1 MVKEKSRKRL
11 KPQDKEVNNNCDRAF
26 LKKNS
31 RIQNEQQDTK
41 DHVIIVGIG
50 ASAGG
55 LAAFE
60 SFFSAIP
67 EETGLEMGFVLVQH
81 LSPDYKSMLTE
92 LVQRYTKMKV
102 SEVTDGIKVQSN
114 CVYIIPPG
122 RDMALLN
129 GCLQLLEPA
138 EPRGFRM
145 PIDFFFKSLAQ
156 DQGDRAIGI
165 ILSGTGCD
173 GTQGVRAIKEAGGM
187 VMAQNRESA
196 EYDGMPLKA
205 IETALVDYELLPEQ
219 MPKKLIAYARKAF
232 SKQSE
237 FEEPQLKSDNTLNK
251 ICVIIRDR
259 TGHDFSLYKP
269 STIQRRLHRRM
280 AVQQIDTKDE
290 YLKFLQQNTTEVE
303 ELFRDILIG
312 VTNFFRDPEA
322 FQVLQDQ
329 IIPQLFT
336 GIEEGSEIR
345 IWSTGCST
353 GEEAYSIAILMR
365 EYLDGLKKNYSIKIF
380 ATDIDSHAIGV
391 ARAGIYPIGIAADLT
406 SERLARFFSLEPDGN
421 GYRIHKNIRDMLIFS
436 EQDVIKDPP
445 FSRLNLICCRNLMIY
460 MGGELQKKLIPLFH
474 YALKPGGFLFLGTS
488 ETVGEYGNLFTTL
501 DSRVKIYQRK
511 DVIYGNQ
518 RPSMHGLMPALSIM
532 SPILPQTVR
541 KTENQGKLPLR
552 ELTEKGLLEQADLS
566 GALVNDRGDIL
577 FLHGHTGT
585 YLELAPGEMGI
596 NNIFKMARD
605 GLKNELTMALHT
617 VMVKKEVVERPNL
630 RIKVNDHE
638 DRVNLIVRK
647 VDPGLGK
654 SPKSFL
660 YLVIFEKVP
669 VVAANQSKDEI
680 TKRSTSSEV
689 KDSVATSELIAAL
702 KQELQAKDEYIQ
714 SANEELEAS
723 NEDLKSTNEEM
734 QSINEELQS
743 INEELETSKEELQSV
758 NEELATVN
766 GELQVKVE
774 DLSHVNNDMNNLLA
788 GTEIATIFLNCKLQI
803 LRFTPAATRII
814 NLIQSD
820 VGRPVGHISPNLKD
834 YNQLVEDAQTVLDT
848 LIPIEIEVQT
858 IEEKFYTMRILPYR
872 TQESV
877 IEGVVINFI
886 DITKLVQT
894 REALKSA
901 TMELQRLAVVVSDAN
916 DAITVQDLE
925 GQIKAWNPAAER
937 IYGWTEDEALQ
948 MNVRDRI
955 PRAKID
961 EDLAYIFQLSR
972 DKILK
977 PYGTQRI
984 KKDGS
989 AIEIWLTSTPLVN
1002 EEGQMYAISTTER
1015 EMN

>member
-1 MVKEKSRKRL
+1 MKEKSRKRL
-11 KPQDKEVNNNCDRAF
+11 KPQNKRGNDNCDRDF
-26 LKKNS
+26 SEKNNNS
-31 RIQNEQQDTK
+31 QNGRQNVK
-41 DHVIIVGIG
+41 DQVLIVGIG

-60 SFFSAIP
+60 AFFSGMP
-67 EETGLEMGFVLVQH
+67 KETDPGMGFVLVQH
-81 LSPDYKSMLTE
+81 LSPDYKSMLTD

-102 SEVTDGIKVQSN
+102 SEVTDGIEVQSN

-122 RDMALLN
+122 RNMALLN

-205 IETALVDYELLPEQ
+205 IETALVDYELIPEE
-219 MPKKLIAYARKAF
+219 MPPKLIAYARKAF

-237 FEEPQLKSDNTLNK
+237 LEEPQLKSDNTLNK
-251 ICVIIRDR
+251 ICIIIRDR

-269 STIQRRLHRRM
+269 STILRRLHRRM

-290 YLKFLQQNTTEVE
+290 YLKFLQRNATEVE

-322 FQVLQDQ
+322 FQVLQEE
-329 IIPQLFT
+329 IIPKLFVAT
-336 GIEEGSEIR
+336 EEGSEIR

-365 EYLDGLKKNYSIKIF
+365 EYLDQLKKNYSVKIF

-391 ARAGIYPIGIAADLT
+391 ARAGLYPIGIVADLT
-406 SERLARFFSLEPDGN
+406 PERLTRFFSLEPDGN

-445 FSRLNLICCRNLMIY
+445 FSRMNLICCRNLMIY

-488 ETVGEYGNLFTTL
+488 ETVGEYSNLFATL
-501 DSRVKIYQRK
+501 DSKVKIYQRK
-511 DVIYGNQ
+511 EVLYGNQ
-518 RPSMHGLMPALSIM
+518 RPSMHGLIPALSIM
-532 SPILPQTVR
+532 NPILPQVTK
-541 KTENQGKLPLR
+541 KTENHVKLPLR
-552 ELTEKGLLEQADLS
+552 ELTEKALLEQADLS
-566 GALVNDRGDIL
+566 GALVNDQGDIL

-605 GLKNELTMALHT
+605 GLKNELIMALHT

-630 RIKVNDHE
+630 RISVNNHE
-638 DRVNLIVRK
+638 VRVNLIVRK
-647 VDPGLGK
+647 VDAGLGK

-669 VVAANQSKDEI
+669 GGAANQSQDERTDISINPDIKDL
-680 TKRSTSSEV
+680 
-689 KDSVATSELIAAL
+689 VAAGELIATL
-702 KQELQAKDEYIQ
+702 KQEVQAKDEYIQ

-814 NLIQSD
+814 NLIQGD
-820 VGRPVGHISPNLKD
+820 IGRPVGHISPNLKD
-834 YNQLVEDAQTVLDT
+834 YHQLVEDAQTVLDT
-848 LIPIEIEVQT
+848 LIPIEIEVET

-894 REALKSA
+894 REALKKASQ
-901 TMELQRLAVVVSDAN
+901 ELQRLAVVVSDAN
-916 DAITVQDLE
+916 DAVTVQDMD

-955 PRAKID
+955 PPGKID
-961 EDLAYIFQLSR
+961 EELDYIYQLS
-972 DKILK
+972 KAKSLK
-977 PYGTQRI
+977 SYLTQRI
-984 KKDGS
+984 KKDGT
-989 AIEIWLTSTPLVN
+989 AIDIWLTSTALVN
-1002 EEGQMYAISTTER
+1002 EEGQMYGISTTER